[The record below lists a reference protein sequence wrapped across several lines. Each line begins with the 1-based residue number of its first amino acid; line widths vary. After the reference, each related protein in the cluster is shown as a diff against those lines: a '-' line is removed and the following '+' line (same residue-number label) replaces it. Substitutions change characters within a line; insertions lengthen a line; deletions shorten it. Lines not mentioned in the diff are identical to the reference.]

1 MRGWQLH
8 DKGLM
13 EHLPFLHGQ
22 KEGWAGTVVPRGIV
36 DQRPWST
43 AESLAELAASAEER
57 DFAREAE
64 RLADHEVDLDKA
76 ATRA

>member
-1 MRGWQLH
+1 
-8 DKGLM
+8 M

-22 KEGWAGTVVPRGIV
+22 KDGWAGTVVPRGIV